1 MDAVS
6 SEMEF
11 VQTCSCGKVPVIYR
25 NMWDLLCN
33 QLFAQIVPPGFDSQ
47 GNFQD
52 VRIWS
57 EGEVEIVMTKSESP
71 YTFSVKVDGENTP
84 KVNDVILFGKNRF
97 YIIGAVSSG
106 IEANTFTCSGCLAI
120 DISIVGVFAALLALD
135 AQAVP
140 AESARVEAENGR
152 VTAEN
157 GRVSAEN
164 ARVEAESTRDGQF
177 TSSQEQRASAY
188 LEAEGDST
196 SPVGDGSRWGEFKA
210 AELART
216 NRLEQIVSVFLTP
229 WIVPGAIGSGGRHFT
244 PDDPNDNVALARTRF
259 YAGKRTY
266 LHVED
271 YGTEEIIGDDG
282 ECLVTRSN
290 WKWRYEQ

>member
-1 MDAVS
+1 
-6 SEMEF
+6 MEF

-84 KVNDVILFGKNRF
+84 KVNDVIIFGKNRF

-106 IEANTFTCSGCLAI
+106 VEANTFTCSGCLAI

-140 AESARVEAENGR
+140 AESTRVREENGR

-157 GRVSAEN
+157 GRVDAENSRVSAERQ
-164 ARVEAESTRDGQF
+164 RVADF
-177 TSSQEQRASAY
+177 NDSQEARAAAY
-188 LEAEGDST
+188 QAAEGSEEGAHA
-196 SPVGDGSRWGEFKA
+196 GDGSRWGAFKS
-210 AELART
+210 AEAIRVNQMSML
-216 NRLEQIVSVFLTP
+216 LSP
-229 WIVPGAIGSGGRHFT
+229 WVVPGAIVVANNHF
-244 PDDPNDNVALARTRF
+244 
-259 YAGKRTY
+259 
-266 LHVED
+266 VED
-271 YGTEEIIGDDG
+271 DEQQSPLEGHA
-282 ECLVTRSN
+282 
-290 WKWRYEQ
+290 KWNAGYSVHL